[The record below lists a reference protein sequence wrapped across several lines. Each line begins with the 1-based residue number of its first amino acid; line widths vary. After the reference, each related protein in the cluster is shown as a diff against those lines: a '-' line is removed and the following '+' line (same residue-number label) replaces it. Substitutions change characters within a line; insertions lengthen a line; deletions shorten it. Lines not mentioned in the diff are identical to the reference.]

1 MAKRKITIIPSTI
14 NPLTQTP
21 VGSVQK
27 RKVAAYARVSTD
39 SDEQYTS
46 YETQKTYYENYI
58 KSKPEWEF
66 VRVYADEGIS
76 GTNTKKREGFKSMIT
91 DALDGKIDLI
101 VTKSISRFA
110 RNTLDTIS
118 YIRKL
123 KSAGVEVYFEKENLW
138 SLDSKSEFVLTI
150 MASIAQEE
158 SRSISMNVTLGKR
171 WQMQEGKVSFA
182 YSRMLGFKKTENGY
196 AIDKDQA
203 KIVKEIYTDFLI
215 WGMTSTGIANK
226 LTKRGVKTPS
236 GKSEWSKNNIESILT
251 NEKYKGDAL
260 LQKTYVVDYLEHK
273 VAMNKGE
280 ITQYYVKDSHEAII
294 DKAEW
299 DMVQDEIKRR
309 KELGATYSASS
320 IFISKLVCG
329 DCGGIYG
336 KKLWHSNDDY
346 RSVRYLCNNKYKD
359 KNKRCTTP
367 ALTEKTIIDAF
378 IKAYNS
384 VMVDKNSLIEDA
396 EAIKLLLSDTS
407 KIDTEM
413 DKLNTELQVINGLV
427 DHLVRDNSS
436 RLQSQ
441 EEYQKKY
448 DELVTR
454 YQNAKTR
461 YEELSIE
468 KSRKKFQSLR
478 LDMFISKIK
487 ESPSLITEWNMEIW
501 SILVDKA
508 IVNSNCSITFRF
520 RNGVE
525 KTIKVKKC

>member
-1 MAKRKITIIPSTI
+1 MAKRKITVIPSTI

-196 AIDKDQA
+196 AIDKEQA

-384 VMVDKNSLIEDA
+384 VMVDKDALIITCEDMIEYLTDTSEIDKAIDEATQEMKEIEILVNSLI
-396 EAIKLLLSDTS
+396 K
-407 KIDTEM
+407 
-413 DKLNTELQVINGLV
+413 
-427 DHLVRDNSS
+427 DNANRS
-436 RLQSQ
+436 QSQ
-441 EEYQKKY
+441 EEYQVKY
-448 DELVTR
+448 NEYSER
-454 YQNAKTR
+454 FSKAKGR
-461 YEELSIE
+461 LE
-468 KSRKKFQSLR
+468 KATSEKLCMKEKADSMICF
-478 LDMFISKIK
+478 IK
-487 ESPSLITEWNMEIW
+487 EIQDEPSVITKFDPVIWNTMLEQA
-501 SILVDKA
+501 V
-508 IVNSNCSITFRF
+508 VNKDSSITFKF
-520 RNGVE
+520 KNGVE
-525 KTIKVKKC
+525 KNIKMKKR

>member
-182 YSRMLGFKKTENGY
+182 YSRMLGFKKT
-196 AIDKDQA
+196 
-203 KIVKEIYTDFLI
+203 
-215 WGMTSTGIANK
+215 
-226 LTKRGVKTPS
+226 
-236 GKSEWSKNNIESILT
+236 
-251 NEKYKGDAL
+251 
-260 LQKTYVVDYLEHK
+260 
-273 VAMNKGE
+273 
-280 ITQYYVKDSHEAII
+280 
-294 DKAEW
+294 
-299 DMVQDEIKRR
+299 
-309 KELGATYSASS
+309 
-320 IFISKLVCG
+320 
-329 DCGGIYG
+329 
-336 KKLWHSNDDY
+336 
-346 RSVRYLCNNKYKD
+346 
-359 KNKRCTTP
+359 
-367 ALTEKTIIDAF
+367 
-378 IKAYNS
+378 
-384 VMVDKNSLIEDA
+384 
-396 EAIKLLLSDTS
+396 
-407 KIDTEM
+407 
-413 DKLNTELQVINGLV
+413 
-427 DHLVRDNSS
+427 
-436 RLQSQ
+436 
-441 EEYQKKY
+441 
-448 DELVTR
+448 
-454 YQNAKTR
+454 
-461 YEELSIE
+461 
-468 KSRKKFQSLR
+468 
-478 LDMFISKIK
+478 
-487 ESPSLITEWNMEIW
+487 
-501 SILVDKA
+501 
-508 IVNSNCSITFRF
+508 
-520 RNGVE
+520 
-525 KTIKVKKC
+525 